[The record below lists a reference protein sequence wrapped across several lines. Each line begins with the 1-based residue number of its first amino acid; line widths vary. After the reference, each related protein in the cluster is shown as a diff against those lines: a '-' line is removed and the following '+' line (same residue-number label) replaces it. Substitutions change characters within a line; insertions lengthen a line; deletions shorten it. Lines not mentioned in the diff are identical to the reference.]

1 MYESEEISQRQLLSN
16 GDNKFTSKKFNKTL
30 TSFHTKNYLI
40 KNPPNQTTIKSIAT
54 SQNKNTKSKKVYFS
68 SKKKNNLGYLVT
80 NPLSPMNNFKTKE
93 IYNKNPIRTTN
104 VPNSAQRV
112 YDYKNGY
119 VLNNINK
126 YQTNIIDNKRKDN
139 KSSSLNEKIMKKYEN
154 NISNN
159 NSKNN
164 SKKTN
169 GASNNI
175 INNSLIRSS
184 ENFLNTIAITSNNNE
199 NNVNGGLY
207 TYKFNKS
214 QRNSNY
220 LNNSNSKNNIIKKA
234 KEKNNSLNKQ
244 NIHINKNTKNSL
256 KKTNTNSKLKSD
268 INKKNN
274 KSSSNQNNNS
284 NSIRNSNNNSY
295 KNKNNEKFEIITNEI
310 SPKIFNSNRK
320 SYNNFNINRY
330 DIFYQ
335 TIENKNLNENILNED
350 FNFKNFENNTYSN
363 NTRNKKSQKDM
374 MNYYNKTTTKEENK
388 ILINKNDYLTNDAV
402 IEKNKIKVNII
413 DKNTFSENNNNEVED
428 EDYVE
433 DKILTEQNSERKV
446 KYIFEKH
453 SPKKKNIF
461 INNINTNKQKE
472 KTSNLNIY
480 PLSVEINQAYVKKKS
495 SDSSLNKA
503 KNNNKANNGN
513 PLFLTNKKAPFV
525 KHSKNN
531 SVSNNINLGNTQR
544 KSEDNKI
551 SLNFKNKENKNEYL
565 YSIKN
570 NSARKNF
577 TNKSIIVPEYSIK
590 LENIKSRVSN
600 LLNVY
605 SLLALR
611 GLNDTNELKNDN
623 INKENKNS

>member
-54 SQNKNTKSKKVYFS
+54 SQNKNSKSKKVYFS

-295 KNKNNEKFEIITNEI
+295 KNKNNEKI
-310 SPKIFNSNRK
+310 
-320 SYNNFNINRY
+320 
-330 DIFYQ
+330 
-335 TIENKNLNENILNED
+335 
-350 FNFKNFENNTYSN
+350 
-363 NTRNKKSQKDM
+363 
-374 MNYYNKTTTKEENK
+374 
-388 ILINKNDYLTNDAV
+388 
-402 IEKNKIKVNII
+402 
-413 DKNTFSENNNNEVED
+413 
-428 EDYVE
+428 
-433 DKILTEQNSERKV
+433 
-446 KYIFEKH
+446 
-453 SPKKKNIF
+453 
-461 INNINTNKQKE
+461 
-472 KTSNLNIY
+472 
-480 PLSVEINQAYVKKKS
+480 
-495 SDSSLNKA
+495 
-503 KNNNKANNGN
+503 
-513 PLFLTNKKAPFV
+513 
-525 KHSKNN
+525 
-531 SVSNNINLGNTQR
+531 
-544 KSEDNKI
+544 
-551 SLNFKNKENKNEYL
+551 
-565 YSIKN
+565 
-570 NSARKNF
+570 
-577 TNKSIIVPEYSIK
+577 
-590 LENIKSRVSN
+590 
-600 LLNVY
+600 
-605 SLLALR
+605 
-611 GLNDTNELKNDN
+611 
-623 INKENKNS
+623 

>member
-54 SQNKNTKSKKVYFS
+54 SQNKNSKSKKVYFS

-139 KSSSLNEKIMKKYEN
+139 KSSSLNEKMMKKYEN

-184 ENFLNTIAITSNNNE
+184 ENFLNTIAIASNNNE

-214 QRNSNY
+214 LRNSNY

-433 DKILTEQNSERKV
+433 DKILTEQNSERKA

-544 KSEDNKI
+544 KLEDNKI

>member
-54 SQNKNTKSKKVYFS
+54 SQNKNSKSKKVYFS

-184 ENFLNTIAITSNNNE
+184 ENFLNTIAIASNNNE

-433 DKILTEQNSERKV
+433 DKILTEQNSERKA

-531 SVSNNINLGNTQR
+531 SVSNNINFGNTQR

-611 GLNDTNELKNDN
+611 GLNDTNELKNGN